1 MFKSARKCQSL
12 IVLLFLVVMLVQT
25 SKADTA
31 NSTAKEKLP
40 EFVSEVVGLDLTKY
54 NITNEGYGFHYPSE
68 YGGIAKEESMSFK
81 LVSNKGTIFDV
92 YANGIFLNGFI
103 CLICVDAPTKGSMF
117 FTAPPTSALDES
129 RNILQRYKTFA
140 EKYGFDTSHIDSAL
154 TLLSNA
160 TGASSSSADLLLF
173 NNLIGFV
180 PSVTY
185 AGNMKQEIT
194 QESIAWIYTER
205 GVDMPNKCLKIDF
218 GSNKLH
224 FVDTWN
230 LFTVGCFSTIS
241 EDEAIRIS
249 WDAAKNYNLT
259 LIGEDGPYNP
269 KTEWSNR
276 TYVKLNMIPGQIH
289 NIDAEDQ
296 TVSENNAT
304 RDPLALYPQ
313 WFMVF
318 YFNKP
323 VAAGRRSIAGIAVG
337 LWGDTKEIASTGIAQ
352 YMGVTGEHPYA
363 TTETSIDDP
372 EENSPEQTE
381 SSSDDDPQP
390 ESSLDG
396 LLEGLGGNSTAQT
409 DPSAT
414 QSENSTKS
422 ENSINPPAS
431 TYLIAGTAVT
441 AIAIVVAAVALK
453 KRRK

>member
-1 MFKSARKCQSL
+1 
-12 IVLLFLVVMLVQT
+12 MLVQT

-117 FTAPPTSALDES
+117 FTDPPTSALDES

-259 LIGEDGPYNP
+259 LIGENGPWTP

-276 TYVKLNMIPGQIH
+276 TYVALNMIPGQIH
-289 NIDAEDQ
+289 NIDPEDH
-296 TVSENNAT
+296 TVSGGNAT

-323 VAAGRRSIAGIAVG
+323 IAVGCRSIAGIAVS
-337 LWGDTKEIASTGIAQ
+337 LWGDTKEIAFIGISG
-352 YMGVTGEHPYA
+352 YKGVTGENPYT
-363 TTETSIDDP
+363 TTEPSADDP
-372 EENSPEQTE
+372 EEKPSEQTE
-381 SSSDDDPQP
+381 PSSDAEPQP

-409 DPSAT
+409 APSAT
-414 QSENSTKS
+414 QSENPAKS
-422 ENSINPPAS
+422 ESSNPS
-431 TYLIAGTAVT
+431 SNMYLIAGIAAT
-441 AIAIVVAAVALK
+441 AIAIVVVAVALK